1 MFSDLDVLIY
11 YYMYPIYTIA
21 MMDNEKQQQRD
32 IEILHY
38 NHYHQDHQKLIN
50 SIEEKKADQFKF
62 HSNES
67 YRWISITSN

>member
-1 MFSDLDVLIY
+1 MSMFSDLDVLIY

-50 SIEEKKADQFKF
+50 SIDKKGRLIQISFK
-62 HSNES
+62 
-67 YRWISITSN
+67 

>member
-38 NHYHQDHQKLIN
+38 NHYHQDHQKLTD
-50 SIEEKKADQFKF
+50 SIDEKKTGRSIQIPFK
-62 HSNES
+62 
-67 YRWISITSN
+67 RVIPLD

>member
-1 MFSDLDVLIY
+1 
-11 YYMYPIYTIA
+11 MYPIYTIA

-50 SIEEKKADQFKF
+50 SIDKKGRLIQISFK
-62 HSNES
+62 
-67 YRWISITSN
+67 